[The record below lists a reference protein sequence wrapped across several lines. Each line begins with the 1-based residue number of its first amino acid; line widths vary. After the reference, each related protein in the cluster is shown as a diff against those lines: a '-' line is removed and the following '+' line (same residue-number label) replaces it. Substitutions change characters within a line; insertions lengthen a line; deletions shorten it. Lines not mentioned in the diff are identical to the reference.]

1 MSDGGK
7 CHTLVAGVSWHLHL
21 AAACAAAAAAAAAGT

>member
-1 MSDGGK
+1 VSDGGK